1 LATEI
6 LPHRGQQIFAALVAG
21 MVLINGGYEVFLTP
35 NGWSILMLPLLLLC
49 YVKKYSQPIYVIPFI
64 ILLVM
69 YPMFHPLS
77 GLMIGLAFIA
87 VLVFRL
93 VMNPILKRRGI
104 ILNGLRFNTTGAA
117 IFIEFIVLISWVLSF
132 NVFNPNIYLMWS
144 QIISGRSIVLED
156 IGSTLHIIG
165 RTGWDAVILFIKMYG
180 SDLVLII
187 LSIIGFLL
195 ILREF

>member
-1 LATEI
+1 
-6 LPHRGQQIFAALVAG
+6 